1 MANLRYATA
10 RRNAMM
16 DHVRTALAGG
26 SIKVEAAPSPPTL
39 TRRDRQTLL
48 ATLTLASPAGAASS
62 GGTFTFGTITSGTA
76 VATGTASWARML
88 QSDGT
93 TVVGDMD
100 VGTSGATFILD
111 TVSIVSG
118 GTVAATGDQY
128 AQHPGDVGASEN
140 GRTNT
145 SAGINGL
152 RFTSQDDEGLRSDRL
167 PGSGLPRQFRGGVG
181 YFNELQEK
189 NPTVLGP
196 RVVSVTRS
204 SVDRNGRRKHLRT
217 G

>member
-16 DHVRTALAGG
+16 DDARTALAGG
-26 SIKVEAAPSPPTL
+26 SIKVYSGTQPANANAALSGN
-39 TRRDRQTLL
+39 TLL

-76 VATGTASWARML
+76 AATGTASFARVF

-93 TVVGDMD
+93 TVVCDMD

-118 GTVAATGDQY
+118 GTVAATG
-128 AQHPGDVGASEN
+128 
-140 GRTNT
+140 TNT
-145 SAGINGL
+145 LSIPA
-152 RFTSQDDEGLRSDRL
+152 T
-167 PGSGLPRQFRGGVG
+167 
-181 YFNELQEK
+181 
-189 NPTVLGP
+189 
-196 RVVSVTRS
+196 
-204 SVDRNGRRKHLRT
+204 
-217 G
+217 

>member
-16 DHVRTALAGG
+16 DDVRAALAGG
-26 SIKVEAAPSPPTL
+26 SIQVRSGTQPANANTAATG
-39 TRRDRQTLL
+39 TLL
-48 ATLTLASPAGAASS
+48 ATLTLASPAGAVSS

-76 VATGTASWARML
+76 VATGTAAWARML

-118 GTVAATGDQY
+118 GTVAATG
-128 AQHPGDVGASEN
+128 
-140 GRTNT
+140 TNT
-145 SAGINGL
+145 LSIPA
-152 RFTSQDDEGLRSDRL
+152 T
-167 PGSGLPRQFRGGVG
+167 
-181 YFNELQEK
+181 
-189 NPTVLGP
+189 
-196 RVVSVTRS
+196 
-204 SVDRNGRRKHLRT
+204 
-217 G
+217 

>member
-16 DHVRTALAGG
+16 DDVRTALAGG
-26 SIKVEAAPSPPTL
+26 SIKVRSGTQPANANTAATG
-39 TRRDRQTLL
+39 TLL

-93 TVVGDMD
+93 TVVCDMD

-111 TVSIVSG
+111 TVSHCKRRHG
-118 GTVAATGDQY
+118 GGHGHQH

-140 GRTNT
+140 GPTNT

-152 RFTSQDDEGLRSDRL
+152 RATS
-167 PGSGLPRQFRGGVG
+167 
-181 YFNELQEK
+181 
-189 NPTVLGP
+189 
-196 RVVSVTRS
+196 
-204 SVDRNGRRKHLRT
+204 RT
-217 G
+217 